1 MKQPDKEKLLFID
14 IETATGVSGYDA
26 LDETW
31 QSLWDERVGRMPMSE
46 QEPAVL
52 YEQRAGVMAE
62 FSRIICISIGYFS
75 MGDAPS
81 FRVRSYAQADEKKL
95 LLQFLEETSIFFKN
109 GIRYFAGHNIREFDI
124 PFICRRLM
132 VNGLA
137 VPLYLNFQQ
146 VKPWDVPVVDTF
158 QLWRFGDYKNFTSLK
173 LLSAVLNVPSPKDD
187 INGSMVGKLYW
198 QGDARQRLESLKRIT
213 RYCEKDIVATANVF
227 LRLIQHPTLEECGI
241 EIVYA

>member
-1 MKQPDKEKLLFID
+1 MPHPDKEKLLLLD
-14 IETATGVSGYDA
+14 IETATCESGYNA
-26 LDETW
+26 LDDTW
-31 QSLWDERVGRMPMSE
+31 QGLWNERISKSPSIE
-46 QEPAVL
+46 TDPAVL

-75 MGDAPS
+75 IGENAQ
-81 FRVRSYAQADEKKL
+81 FRLRSYTQADEKKL
-95 LLQFLEETSIFFKN
+95 LLQFIEETSLFFKN

-132 VNGLA
+132 VHQLP
-137 VPLYLNFQQ
+137 VPAHLNFQQ

-158 QLWRFGDYKNFTSLK
+158 QLWRFGDYKNFTSLS
-173 LLSAVLNVPSPKDD
+173 LLSAVLNVPTSKDD

-198 QGDARQRLESLKRIT
+198 QGNARQRLEALQRIT
-213 RYCEKDIVATANVF
+213 RYCEKDIVATVNVL
-227 LRLIQHPTLEECGI
+227 LRLMQQPTLEESEI